1 MLRWL
6 LRQVGRFW
14 DWLDDGV
21 RALRRRLYASPFGEE
36 AAELEAGVQQ
46 LSSQALSLV
55 SKIWDQLDDL
65 PFVPSLLRIE
75 PIRRR
80 FYAHGAFMGAAP
92 ALLAEMRWR
101 RILAF
106 LMPDVY
112 ADVSQALDDGARP
125 DTLIPMFENNPVM
138 CAFGLWRSLTGS
150 SQEDG
155 WEFELIGVEWD
166 LFIDGDLAEAYA
178 LSDDRS
184 EQRSLA
190 DRILAS
196 AVIAHAS
203 AADTV
208 QEALGVCQHVDVRK
222 TRKTRLGGL
231 EVTAWLDLLARA
243 LMLRCAEDPR
253 ALMLQ
258 MAELPRV
265 EDGEQCKLHTFVEPI
280 PAADAVAQFAEL
292 TGWPH
297 LSIVLEIKSQRSSPQ
312 LLADIMDSLNL
323 RGIHVAAAG
332 SFMLEQIAGLSVHP
346 QQVRGQA
353 LPGPREVLF
362 FHFAGDLQQACDAGA
377 LPAGVSVMFN
387 GASLLEADEDGDSVS
402 YRIKEDVI
410 TEISMYKARHSLHI
424 GLYVQE
430 GDCDS
435 AAAQRLSSLVG
446 RSNDP
451 FDLGFAWGGL
461 RGQVSIKPSD
471 EPRMGYGNQW
481 GLELVG
487 QARHWKLC
495 AEARR

>member
-21 RALRRRLYASPFGEE
+21 RAFRRRLYASPLGEE

-46 LSSQALSLV
+46 LSSRALSLV
-55 SKIWDQLDDL
+55 SHIWDQLDDL

-80 FYAHGAFMGAAP
+80 LYAHGAFMGAAP

-112 ADVSQALDDGARP
+112 ADVSEALDEGARP

-138 CAFGLWRSLTGS
+138 CAFGLWRSLKNA
-150 SQEDG
+150 SQDEN
-155 WEFELIGVEWD
+155 WAFELVGVEWD
-166 LFIDGDLAEAYA
+166 LFIDGDLTEAYA
-178 LSDDRS
+178 SSTDRD
-184 EQRSLA
+184 EQRVLA
-190 DRILAS
+190 GRILDS

-208 QEALGVCQHVDVRK
+208 QEALGVCQHIDVRK

-231 EVTAWLDLLARA
+231 EVTAWLDILARA

-258 MAELPRV
+258 MAALPRV
-265 EDGEQCKLHTFVEPI
+265 EEGEQCQLHTFVDPI
-280 PAADAVAQFAEL
+280 PAESAIERFSEL
-292 TGWPH
+292 TGWPY
-297 LSIVLEIKSQRSSPQ
+297 LSIVLEIKSQRSSPA
-312 LLADIMDSLNL
+312 LLSDIIDALNL
-323 RGIHVAAAG
+323 RGIHVAAVG
-332 SFMLEQIAGLSVHP
+332 SFQLEQIVGLSAHQ
-346 QQVRGQA
+346 QQVRSQQ

-362 FHFAGDLQQACDAGA
+362 FHFAGDLQHACDEGE
-377 LPAGVSVMFN
+377 LPPGVSVLFN
-387 GASLLEADEDGDSVS
+387 GASLLEADEDGECVS
-402 YRIKEDVI
+402 YQIKEDVVE
-410 TEISMYKARHSLHI
+410 EISLYKERHSIHI

-446 RSNDP
+446 RSDDP

-461 RGQVSIKPSD
+461 RGQVSIEPSAQ
-471 EPRMGYGNQW
+471 PRMGYGNQW

-487 QARHWKLC
+487 QARHWKVRT
-495 AEARR
+495 EARR